1 MLYTTLTLSKKYE
14 GYKNFNQKV
23 ANECKKGNLVR
34 IKKGL
39 YTDDLYKDIP
49 LIANFCYSPSY
60 ISFEYALFYYGLTPE
75 YVSLITSATFNKKN
89 SKEYKVKNISFE
101 YNSIP
106 NDAFPY
112 GIEYFKVNDTR
123 YKMASKEKAL
133 CDVLYAKY
141 PVRSIKDLK
150 NLLFEDLRVDEDEFM
165 NLDFDFI
172 IFIADKYHSNTLS
185 TLKKYVEGLKNE
197 RCN

>member
-1 MLYTTLTLSKKYE
+1 
-14 GYKNFNQKV
+14 
-23 ANECKKGNLVR
+23 
-34 IKKGL
+34 
-39 YTDDLYKDIP
+39 
-49 LIANFCYSPSY
+49 
-60 ISFEYALFYYGLTPE
+60 
-75 YVSLITSATFNKKN
+75 
-89 SKEYKVKNISFE
+89 
-101 YNSIP
+101 
-106 NDAFPY
+106 
-112 GIEYFKVNDTR
+112 
-123 YKMASKEKAL
+123 MASKEKAL

-197 RCN
+197 RRN